1 MNPKARSVLLAL
13 LLTTTVLLGGATV
26 TEALAAGP
34 VKRTPVVVFPAFHFT
49 KLLVTVNGQTTAPGC
64 PTSGTF
70 EDWFLNDTSTT
81 FSQVCQD
88 KLLTLVYDGNPAK
101 PMAQRFSDQPGV
113 TVAIK
118 DFGRTESA
126 PFYEALYAALEGEG
140 YVRNRDIRVAGYDS
154 RLNPDQGGF
163 LARSIALIEETY
175 RANGN
180 TPVHLVAH
188 SNGPLYAQYLLTH
201 TSQQWKD
208 KHIHGF
214 TPLAGNWPGQGLLY
228 AVFFT
233 GLNTVDFTFPQDAAN
248 AASSAA
254 MYETHPSSYMSAAD
268 PAVFG
273 DQEVVIRTLQHG
285 PTDYTPQDNLQLFA
299 DAGLGLAQEV
309 APFYTGFVK
318 FAEPAFFPNVDVYAE
333 KGSGIPT
340 IVGVRLLDLAVGQ
353 VLNLHNPNN
362 LFFRDGDVNQEDI
375 TNDSIEVWEN
385 MPCFRF
391 ELTDNPGVDH
401 FSLVGDANVLQRLL
415 ANLER
420 PKSVCH

>member
-1 MNPKARSVLLAL
+1 MVKARGVLLAFSL
-13 LLTTTVLLGGATV
+13 LILLSGSGAVAAGGAQ
-26 TEALAAGP
+26 
-34 VKRTPVVVFPAFHFT
+34 RTPVVVFPAFHFT
-49 KLLVTVNGQTTAPGC
+49 KLLVTVSGQTTAPGC
-64 PTSGTF
+64 PASGTF
-70 EDWFLNDTSTT
+70 EEWFLNNAPTT

-101 PMAQRFSDQPGV
+101 PMAQRFSNPPGV

-126 PFYEALYAALEGEG
+126 PFYETLYATLEGAG
-140 YVRNRDIRVAGYDS
+140 YVRNQSIRVAGYDS
-154 RLNPDQGGF
+154 RLTPDQDGF
-163 LARSIALIEETY
+163 LPRTIALIEETY

-201 TSQQWKD
+201 TSRQWKG
-208 KHIHGF
+208 KFIHGF
-214 TPLAGNWPGQGLLY
+214 TPIAGNWPGQGLFY

-233 GLNTVDFTFPQDAAN
+233 GFNIIDFTFPTSSAN

-273 DQEVVIRTLQHG
+273 DQEVVIRTLQNG
-285 PTDYTPQDNLQLFA
+285 PTDYTPQDNLQLFQG
-299 DAGLGLAQEV
+299 AGLGLAQQV

-318 FAEPAFFPNVDVYAE
+318 FAQPAFFPNVDVYAE
-333 KGSGIPT
+333 KGSGLST
-340 IVGVRLLDLAVGQ
+340 IVGVRLLNLSVGQ
-353 VLNLHNPNN
+353 VINSSNPNN
-362 LFFRDGDVNQEDI
+362 FFARDGDINQEDI
-375 TNDSIEVWEN
+375 TNDSIQVWAS

-401 FSLVGDANVLQRLL
+401 FSLPGDPNVLQRLL
-415 ANLER
+415 ANLQR
-420 PKSVCH
+420 PRSACH